1 MRHSLLLFCTT
12 LALLVPGAATAVT
25 NGTPDGTGH
34 PNVGALVAD
43 LPGSGLTVLCSGTLI
58 APRVFLTAGHC
69 TAGLTGPVY
78 VTFGTTLDSAGWTL
92 IPGTP
97 VTAPGFGQ
105 NRSDPRDLGVV
116 LLSSAPV
123 GLVPAQLA
131 SANAA
136 ELLSG
141 ATVTNVGY
149 GYYERQTGDGQP
161 QFLYDGVRRAS
172 TSTVKS
178 VTPSLI
184 RTGSGVCFG
193 DSGGPR
199 YEGETLVAVTSSGD
213 AACAGMSTGY
223 RVDTPGARAF
233 LASFITLP

>member
-1 MRHSLLLFCTT
+1 
-12 LALLVPGAATAVT
+12 
-25 NGTPDGTGH
+25 
-34 PNVGALVAD
+34 
-43 LPGSGLTVLCSGTLI
+43 LTVLCSGTLI
-58 APRVFLTAGHC
+58 APKVFLTAGHC
-69 TAGLTGPVY
+69 TQGLTAPVY
-78 VTFGTTLDSAGWTL
+78 VTFGTTLDPAGWTL

-123 GLVPAQLA
+123 GLAPAQLA
-131 SANAA
+131 GSNTA
-136 ELLSG
+136 ERLNG

-161 QFLYDGVRRAS
+161 RFLYDGVRRVS
-172 TSTVKS
+172 TSIVKS

-199 YEGETLVAVTSSGD
+199 FDGDILVAVTSSGD

-223 RVDTPGARAF
+223 RIDTPAARTF
-233 LASFITLP
+233 LERFITLP

>member
-1 MRHSLLLFCTT
+1 MRPSLLLFCTT
-12 LALLVPGAATAVT
+12 LALLVPGSAIAVT
-25 NGTPDGTGH
+25 NGAPDGNGH

-58 APRVFLTAGHC
+58 APKVFLTAGHC
-69 TAGLTGPVY
+69 TQGLTALVY
-78 VTFGTTLDSAGWTL
+78 VTFGTTLDPAVWTL

-97 VTAPGFGQ
+97 VTAPVFGQ
-105 NRSDPRDLGVV
+105 IRSDPRDLGVV

-123 GLVPAQLA
+123 GLAPAQLA
-131 SANAA
+131 RSNTA
-136 ELLSG
+136 ERLNG

-161 QFLYDGVRRAS
+161 RFLYDGVRRAS

-178 VTPSLI
+178 VTQSLI

-199 YEGETLVAVTSSGD
+199 FDGDILVAVTSSGD

-223 RVDTPGARAF
+223 RVDTPAARAF
-233 LASFITLP
+233 LASFVTLP

>member
-25 NGTPDGTGH
+25 NGAPDGNGH

-58 APRVFLTAGHC
+58 APKVFLTAGHC

-78 VTFGTTLDSAGWTL
+78 VTFGTTLDPAGWSL

-116 LLSSAPV
+116 LLGSAPV
-123 GLVPAQLA
+123 GLVPAQLSGFDTA
-131 SANAA
+131 DH
-136 ELLSG
+136 LSG
-141 ATVTNVGY
+141 A
-149 GYYERQTGDGQP
+149 
-161 QFLYDGVRRAS
+161 
-172 TSTVKS
+172 
-178 VTPSLI
+178 
-184 RTGSGVCFG
+184 
-193 DSGGPR
+193 
-199 YEGETLVAVTSSGD
+199 
-213 AACAGMSTGY
+213 
-223 RVDTPGARAF
+223 
-233 LASFITLP
+233 

>member
-12 LALLVPGAATAVT
+12 LALLVPGSAIAVT
-25 NGTPDGTGH
+25 NGTPDGNGH

-58 APRVFLTAGHC
+58 APKVFLTAGHC
-69 TAGLTGPVY
+69 TDGLTGPVY
-78 VTFGTTLDSAGWTL
+78 VTFGTTLDPAGWVL

-97 VTAPGFGQ
+97 VTAPGFGHD
-105 NRSDPRDLGVV
+105 RSDPRDLGVV

-123 GLVPAQLA
+123 GLAPAQLA
-131 SANAA
+131 RSNTG
-136 ELLSG
+136 ERLSS

-149 GYYERQTGDGQP
+149 GYYERQTGGGQP
-161 QFLYDGVRRAS
+161 RFLYDGVRRAS
-172 TSTVKS
+172 TSIVKS

-199 YEGETLVAVTSSGD
+199 FDGETLVAVTSSGD

-223 RVDTPGARAF
+223 RIDTPAARAF
-233 LASFITLP
+233 LGRFTTLP

>member
-1 MRHSLLLFCTT
+1 M
-12 LALLVPGAATAVT
+12 
-25 NGTPDGTGH
+25 
-34 PNVGALVAD
+34 
-43 LPGSGLTVLCSGTLI
+43 
-58 APRVFLTAGHC
+58 
-69 TAGLTGPVY
+69 
-78 VTFGTTLDSAGWTL
+78 
-92 IPGTP
+92 
-97 VTAPGFGQ
+97 TAPGFSQ

-131 SANAA
+131 GANAA
-136 ELLSG
+136 ERLSG

-149 GYYERQTGDGQP
+149 GYYQRQTGDGQP
-161 QFLYDGVRRAS
+161 RFLYDGVRRAS

-199 YEGETLVAVTSSGD
+199 FDGETLVAVTSSGD

-233 LASFITLP
+233 LESFITLP

>member
-12 LALLVPGAATAVT
+12 LALLVPCSASAVT
-25 NGTPDGTGH
+25 NGAPDGNGH

-58 APRVFLTAGHC
+58 ATKVFLTAGHC

-78 VTFGTTLDSAGWTL
+78 VTFGTALDPSGWTL

-97 VTAPGFGQ
+97 VTAPGFAHD
-105 NRSDPRDLGVV
+105 RSDPGDLGVV
-116 LLSSAPV
+116 VLSSAPV
-123 GLVPAQLA
+123 GLAPAQLA
-131 SANAA
+131 SFNTA
-136 ELLSG
+136 ETLNG
-141 ATVTNVGY
+141 GTVTNVGY
-149 GYYERQTGDGQP
+149 GYYERQTGSGQP
-161 QFLYDGVRRAS
+161 RFLYDGVRRAS
-172 TSTVKS
+172 TSVVKN

-199 YEGETLVAVTSSGD
+199 FEGQTLVAVTSSGD

-223 RVDTPGARAF
+223 RIDTPVARAF
-233 LASFITLP
+233 LENFITLP